1 MAAFI
6 LAIASKKVQ
15 AIGANIGI
23 VAGVGLNIY
32 LWLAVPEVFWFW
44 WNAIG
49 FCVASV
55 MALLLSRRHTKAF
68 SKTTATP
75 NNRIKHHSVL
85 TRSIAFLLIG
95 YFILL
100 VAICW
105 FIPAYLG

>member
-49 FCVASV
+49 CLTTIIVAIVIS
-55 MALLLSRRHTKAF
+55 SFIRNKK
-68 SKTTATP
+68 SKTIEVVWYKNAKSAVITLLAYFV
-75 NNRIKHHSVL
+75 IIAVL
-85 TRSIAFLLIG
+85 AWSLSK
-95 YFILL
+95 ILS
-100 VAICW
+100 
-105 FIPAYLG
+105 